1 MFWVAKYLKRSCS
14 IVDIKLS
21 YLLLYLLLCCFFF
34 GLFFS
39 FLSKLFVMCCLP
51 YLKES
56 YICKIKKYKVK
67 KFADSF
73 LNWDLLT
80 VAYLTEIFAKFIR
93 STLVHKNL
101 KRFLVFSSC
110 LNRTHLGP
118 DLQATMVFFL
128 QIFSFY
134 GDIHKKGTPHWLTQ
148 HNNSVLYNQWL

>member
-1 MFWVAKYLKRSCS
+1 MYWVAKYLKRSCS
-14 IVDIKLS
+14 IVDYKLS

-80 VAYLTEIFAKFIR
+80 VADLTEIFRKVYTKYIG
-93 STLVHKNL
+93 SQKL
-101 KRFLVFSSC
+101 KEIVGVFFFSESNPSRAWFTGYNVFFFFKYLVF
-110 LNRTHLGP
+110 
-118 DLQATMVFFL
+118 ME
-128 QIFSFY
+128 IFT
-134 GDIHKKGTPHWLTQ
+134 KKGLCTD
-148 HNNSVLYNQWL
+148 